1 MPRPKVLKAFLF
13 FLALSLS
20 SVASAQ
26 GADDQV
32 AQVFD
37 IPVNASDLLLSSAL
51 EIRHTLMD
59 CSHLVQY
66 VYQRAGLD
74 YDYADSTTLYN
85 GITAF
90 QRVAEPQAGDLI
102 VWRGHAGI
110 VVDPDEHTF
119 VSALRTGVKV
129 SSYVSNYWK
138 KRGIPRFFHYVG
150 ENVGIESAAIG
161 IARDPRQAGT
171 GRVIR

>member
-1 MPRPKVLKAFLF
+1 MF
-13 FLALSLS
+13 FLALTLCSATS
-20 SVASAQ
+20 AREAEDPVAH
-26 GADDQV
+26 
-32 AQVFD
+32 VFD
-37 IPVNASDLLLSSAL
+37 TSVNPSDLLLISAL
-51 EIRHTLMD
+51 EIRHTRMD
-59 CSHLVQY
+59 CSHLVHHL
-66 VYQRAGLD
+66 YQEAGLD
-74 YDYADSTTLYN
+74 YDYADSTTLYE
-85 GITAF
+85 GIDAF
-90 QRVAEPQAGDLI
+90 RQVAEPEAGDLI
-102 VWRGHAGI
+102 VWRGHVGI